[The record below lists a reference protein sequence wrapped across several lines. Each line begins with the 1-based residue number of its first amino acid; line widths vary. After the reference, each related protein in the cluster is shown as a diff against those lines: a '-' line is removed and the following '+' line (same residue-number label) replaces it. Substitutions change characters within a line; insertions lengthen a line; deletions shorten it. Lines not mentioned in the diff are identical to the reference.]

1 MGKFTKE
8 MGYGSQERWA
18 DFFMKFYKTTYDEL
32 KEFVIPR
39 GKMIEVLEKLK
50 EHGHKIVLATNPIF
64 PSIAIEKRIF
74 WIGLNPEIFDY
85 ITSMENSYNVKPSEK
100 YYRYILEKVDCPP
113 DRSFMIGNDSILDG
127 GCVKAGIQFI
137 LDTTLIQIS
146 PSTLVLM
153 QLTHQQTAFA
163 DQEQG
168 RSSVSIHAPV
178 WGATA
183 TYHLSSGSISFQST
197 PPYGGRLTLQ
207 RNLYIINLDL
217 QLMIC

>member
-1 MGKFTKE
+1 MVFCYLFDLDGTLTKNTDEEFITRYFGLIAKYVGDPLQMEKIKKAIFSSLEALNTKTDGRNNFDFFMGKFTKE

-39 GKMIEVLEKLK
+39 GKMIEVLERLK

-137 LDTTLIQIS
+137 D
-146 PSTLVLM
+146 V
-153 QLTHQQTAFA
+153 A
-163 DQEQG
+163 
-168 RSSVSIHAPV
+168 SVDK
-178 WGATA
+178 
-183 TYHLSSGSISFQST
+183 
-197 PPYGGRLTLQ
+197 
-207 RNLYIINLDL
+207 IIDDMKN
-217 QLMIC
+217 